1 MQPLVAEVIDAVVRK
16 EEGFMGIGEKEHVE
30 YIVKLK
36 KGENLKILSKRFS
49 DLHTFHQTLNE
60 QNVIDRATAPVFP
73 DKQVMREGWYKF
85 DHTDTNSDF
94 VRARKEALNTYLFKL
109 FEAFPLLY
117 HEPYVIAFF
126 SLEEFELAA
135 ALAISAAASSPGGRA
150 PMPPRKTQEEMYNEV
165 TQGTRRI
172 EGVQRAPWNQP
183 PPVPR
188 PAPAPAPAAYG
199 ATPGYGAPPRHPL
212 AAGNAAAHGLF
223 NEPSAA
229 SGGGGGGGSLFDV

>member
-1 MQPLVAEVIDAVVRK
+1 MQALIAEVIDAVVRK

-126 SLEEFELAA
+126 SLEFELAA
-135 ALAISAAASSPGGRA
+135 ALAISAAASSPA
-150 PMPPRKTQEEMYNEV
+150 AAAMPRKTRRRC
-165 TQGTRRI
+165 TRGHAGHAPHR
-172 EGVQRAPWNQP
+172 GRAARA
-183 PPVPR
+183 VE
-188 PAPAPAPAAYG
+188 PAAARAAARARG
-199 ATPGYGAPPRHPL
+199 AGARGGVRRDARYGAPPRHPL
-212 AAGNAAAHGLF
+212 AAGTPRRTGCSVSRPRAAEVAAAR
-223 NEPSAA
+223 S
-229 SGGGGGGGSLFDV
+229 